1 MSSARRSRLAA
12 LTALALAFAPASHA
26 APSPT
31 PSPIPPPSPPLT
43 PADHLERG
51 RVCFHALDLDCAE
64 RELSAAHANR
74 DALPPAARATL
85 LALLAELHL
94 AASRPDPAR
103 AHLVELLTLT
113 PNFAPSWPDTWLAT
127 LEEARRLAPD
137 KLPPTLTAILPIT
150 ATAHAPLPI
159 TAEAH
164 DPSGLSRVELV
175 IRRDAHQDRSA
186 SENRFALSTTDGA
199 RFSVTIA
206 PELTAPG
213 RLTLTLQAWDR
224 HGNGPTT
231 FPPAAE
237 PPHTVTFASAIAGPT
252 PSPPITERWWFW
264 ATLVGVTGLAV
275 ALGFALAPT
284 SDTPSRTGDLGITLE
299 LP

>member
-1 MSSARRSRLAA
+1 MSPTRHSRLAA
-12 LTALALAFAPASHA
+12 LTALALAVTPAAHA
-26 APSPT
+26 APPPT
-31 PSPIPPPSPPLT
+31 PSPTSTLT

-64 RELSAAHANR
+64 RELTAAHAHR
-74 DALPPAARATL
+74 DALPPASRATL

-94 AASRPDPAR
+94 AASHPDPAR
-103 AHLVELLTLT
+103 AHLVELLTLDPT
-113 PNFAPSWPDTWLAT
+113 FAPSWPETWLTT

-137 KLPPTLTAILPIT
+137 KLPPTLTATLPT
-150 ATAHAPLPI
+150 SAPANAPLQI

-175 IRRDAHQDRSA
+175 IRRDGQHDSPTP
-186 SENRFALSTTDGA
+186 ENRFALSTTDGA
-199 RFSVTIA
+199 NFSVTL
-206 PELTAPG
+206 PTELTRPG
-213 RLTLTLQAWDR
+213 RSTLTLQAWDR

-231 FPPAAE
+231 FPPAGEVA
-237 PPHTVTFASAIAGPT
+237 HTLTFAAPITSPT
-252 PSPPITERWWFW
+252 PSPPLTERWWFW

-284 SDTPSRTGDLGITLE
+284 SDTPASSGDLGITLE